1 MRGGGQGGCELRSET
16 FVKIQKKNLGGGGR
30 VGGVGLGGV
39 QGGCE
44 WKGEAFVKIPKKKFF
59 WGGGRGVGVGSGGG
73 VGLGGVRVDGN
84 GELKLL

>member
-1 MRGGGQGGCELRSET
+1 MRGGGGQGGCELRSEA
-16 FVKIQKKNLGGGGR
+16 FVKIKKKKKNLGGGSGW
-30 VGGVGLGGV
+30 GGGGV

-44 WKGEAFVKIPKKKFF
+44 WRSEAFVKIQKKNFF
-59 WGGGRGVGVGSGGG
+59 CLGGGLGGR